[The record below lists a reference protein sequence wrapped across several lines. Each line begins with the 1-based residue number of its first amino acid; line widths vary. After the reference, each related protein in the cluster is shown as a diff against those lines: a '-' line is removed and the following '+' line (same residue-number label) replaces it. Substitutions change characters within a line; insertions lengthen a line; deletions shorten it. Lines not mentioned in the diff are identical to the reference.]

1 MEYDNQVQQPVSR
14 PNGFATASL
23 VLGII
28 ALLSAFTMTILP
40 PLIFGSLSIILGML
54 SRGSG
59 KMSSR
64 ALGGVISS
72 GSALVINVAICV
84 IAFYTVFSNPQM
96 TEEYWNTLNE
106 AYEQMTGMTFDEI
119 MENYGID
126 PELIQK

>member
-1 MEYDNQVQQPVSR
+1 MEYDNQVRQPVPR

-40 PLIFGSLSIILGML
+40 PLIFGSLSIILGIL